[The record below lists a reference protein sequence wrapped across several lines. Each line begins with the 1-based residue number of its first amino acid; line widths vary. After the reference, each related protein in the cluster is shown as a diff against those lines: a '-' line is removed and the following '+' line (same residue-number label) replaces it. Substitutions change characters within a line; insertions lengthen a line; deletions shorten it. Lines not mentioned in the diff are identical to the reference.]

1 LSRRTR
7 PRRWAVVA
15 AVVAALGFDSAAA
28 AAGLERPSEQ
38 ALWRT
43 ERGDDP
49 GWARPEFDDSAWREV
64 RLPATWREL
73 GDAGFA
79 GVVWFRGVAALD
91 EEARLA
97 AGRGRLGILFGP
109 SGYDAYQVYAGGR
122 FLGSSRGW
130 SGGLTFPRAE
140 VFSVPREVVGKDG
153 RIALALRVRRA
164 GWFADRRPD
173 SGPLGE
179 VVLGREQA
187 LRDRAEV
194 AWSRT
199 LRSELSLLVLGLL
212 FLAAA
217 PYHLLLYVQRPQQT
231 GHLWFGLLAFCFA
244 ANTIASSY
252 WIYEATDRYD
262 VAVRLSDLMGHLA
275 AATGLQFLWTFFSR
289 PIPRLL
295 RAYQMSHVALAL
307 FVGLWTG
314 FRLVVDSQPLR
325 SLWLVPLLL
334 LATALILRESWRNDV
349 VEARA
354 IALGGLV
361 LVVLQTAE
369 LARQILP
376 LDWIGRVALAPFGF
390 AAVLVAMGFSLSSRF
405 RRVHDELDRLR
416 LGLEQQV
423 RHRTAAL
430 EEATEEAQSAS
441 RAKSEFLANM
451 SHEIRTPLN
460 GVLGMTAL
468 LLETPLTP
476 SQRSS
481 LEAIRT
487 SGEALLALIDDILDF
502 SKMESGKVAVTRAP
516 FALAAVMEES
526 LGIVAPLAA
535 RQGLALSRTIAPGT
549 PEALVGD
556 AARTRQ
562 VLVNLLGN
570 AVKFTPRGEVRL
582 ALSARP
588 LDDGRWEARFDVS
601 DTGIGIAPEDLG
613 RLFVAFHQL
622 HGSLTR
628 RHRGTGL
635 GLAISKRLTELMG
648 GTLWAESTVGKGST
662 FSFTLVGEAA
672 PAPARRPAA
681 PGAGRDLA
689 LRHPLS
695 ILLAEDDPVNQRVM
709 VGLLAHR
716 GYHVDLARTGQEVL
730 DALARRPYDLIMM
743 DVQMPEMDGL
753 EATRRIR
760 RLPLDRQPR
769 ILAMTAHAMSGDREL
784 CLEAGMD
791 GYVSKPV
798 QLADLES
805 ALLAAHAKSP
815 PASSAS
821 AGSPTPDP
829 AR

>member
-1 LSRRTR
+1 MP
-7 PRRWAVVA
+7 PRRWAVAA
-15 AVVAALGFDSAAA
+15 AVVAVLGLDSAAPA
-28 AAGLERPSEQ
+28 APGPQGPGEGALGRT
-38 ALWRT
+38 LWRMQSG
-43 ERGDDP
+43 GDDP
-49 GWARPEFDDSAWREV
+49 GWARPGFDDSAWRAV
-64 RLPATWREL
+64 SLPATWREL
-73 GDAGFA
+73 GDAGFD
-79 GVVWFRGVAALD
+79 GVVWFRGTAELD
-91 EEARLA
+91 DEARLA

-122 FLGSSRGW
+122 LVGSSRGW
-130 SGGLTFPRAE
+130 SGGLTLPRAE
-140 VFSVPREVVGKDG
+140 VFAVAREVVGKDG
-153 RIALALRVRRA
+153 RVALALRVRRT
-164 GWFADRRPD
+164 GWSADQQLD
-173 SGPLGE
+173 SGPVGE
-179 VVLGREQA
+179 VSLGSEQA
-187 LRDRAEV
+187 LRDRAET
-194 AWSRT
+194 AWSRA

-212 FLAAA
+212 FLAAT
-217 PYHLLLYVQRPQQT
+217 PYHLLLFAQRRQQT
-231 GHLWFGLLAFCFA
+231 GHLWFGLLVFCFA

-252 WIYEATDRYD
+252 WIYEATGRYD

-275 AATGLQFLWTFFSR
+275 AATALQFLWTFFSR

-295 RAYQMSHVALAL
+295 RAYQLSHVALAL
-307 FVGLWTG
+307 FVGLWPG
-314 FRLVVDSQPLR
+314 FRLVVASQPLR

-334 LATALILRESWRNDV
+334 LATALILRESWKKN

-361 LVVLQTAE
+361 LVVLQAAE

-376 LDWIGRVALAPFGF
+376 LAWVSPAALPPFGF
-390 AAVLVAMGFSLSSRF
+390 AAVLVAMGFSLSNRF

-416 LGLEQQV
+416 LGLEEQV

-430 EEATEEAQSAS
+430 EQAKEEAQSAS

-460 GVLGMTAL
+460 GVLGMAAL
-468 LLETPLTP
+468 LRETPLTP
-476 SQRSS
+476 SQQSS
-481 LEAIRT
+481 LEAVRT

-526 LGIVAPLAA
+526 LEIVAPLAA

-588 LDDGRWEARFDVS
+588 LGDGRWEARFDVS
-601 DTGIGIAPEDLG
+601 DTGIGIPPEDLG
-613 RLFVAFHQL
+613 RLFVAFQQL
-622 HGSLTR
+622 HGSLAR

-635 GLAISKRLTELMG
+635 GLAISRRLTELMG
-648 GTLWAESTVGKGST
+648 GLLWVKSTPGRGST
-662 FSFTLVGEAA
+662 FSFTIVGEAA

-681 PGAGRDLA
+681 LPGAGRDLA
-689 LRHPLS
+689 LHHPLS
-695 ILLAEDDPVNQRVM
+695 ILLAEDHPVNQRVM

-716 GYHVDLARTGQEVL
+716 GYRVDVAGTGQEVL
-730 DALARRPYDLIMM
+730 DALARRPYDLILM

-753 EATRRIR
+753 ETTRRIR

-769 ILAMTAHAMSGDREL
+769 ILAMTAHAMPGDREL

-791 GYVSKPV
+791 GYISKPV

-805 ALLAAHAKSP
+805 ALLATSAASP
-815 PASSAS
+815 PGPSAS
-821 AGSPTPDP
+821 ADSP
-829 AR
+829 